1 MAFFCNLDQQDI
13 LALDALYRM
22 FPNMKLS
29 VTLIHIPPRRLR
41 PSPPQQAQQNL
52 LEYCKEHYPGYTFA
66 VKSVGTRSVF
76 DDMQNIAGETP
87 FNMIC
92 LPNKHKNVFARVFNP
107 SLAHKI
113 LFRADIPMM
122 VIPV

>member
-1 MAFFCNLDQQDI
+1 M
-13 LALDALYRM
+13 
-22 FPNMKLS
+22 
-29 VTLIHIPPRRLR
+29 
-41 PSPPQQAQQNL
+41 
-52 LEYCKEHYPGYTFA
+52 
-66 VKSVGTRSVF
+66 GTHSVF
-76 DDMQNIAGETP
+76 DDMETIAGAQP
-87 FNMIC
+87 FDMIC